1 MHSIDICIPQ
11 ENILWECINSNE
23 INKSEE
29 INKCATSHQDCDVH
43 FQKRNVIPQGKC
55 LGAVKYFVLHH
66 TEVMRNQ
73 SVLRD
78 QEPQISNVRNVTGW

>member
-1 MHSIDICIPQ
+1 MKKLTNVAI
-11 ENILWECINSNE
+11 
-23 INKSEE
+23 
-29 INKCATSHQDCDVH
+29 SHQDCDVH

-73 SVLRD
+73 SVFRD
-78 QEPQISNVRNVTGW
+78 QEPQISNAREVTG